1 MALSSPNSTM
11 VGTGITPEGINQ
23 NYMIYEF
30 MLEQGYTVRP
40 TNVTTWINQYVQRRS
55 AGLLE

>member
-1 MALSSPNSTM
+1 M

-30 MLEQGYTVRP
+30 MLEQGYTVKP
-40 TNVTTWINQYVQRRS
+40 ANITTWINHYVERR
-55 AGLLE
+55 